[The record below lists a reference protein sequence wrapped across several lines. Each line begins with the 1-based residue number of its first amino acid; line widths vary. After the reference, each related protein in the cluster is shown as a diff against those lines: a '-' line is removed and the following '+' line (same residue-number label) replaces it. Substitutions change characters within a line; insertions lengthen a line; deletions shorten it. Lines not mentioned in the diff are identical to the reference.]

1 MNLLS
6 LGTVPTVNLLL
17 YMLVMLLSFIA
28 AYLIIIS
35 CENMYG
41 EIIYSKMSRRKAVFP
56 LGHCFFHGIV
66 I

>member
-28 AYLIIIS
+28 AYLIIYLVKI
-35 CENMYG
+35 CME
-41 EIIYSKMSRRKAVFP
+41 K
-56 LGHCFFHGIV
+56 
-66 I
+66 